1 MITDW
6 YEYRLINGAIV
17 NMLNNLDESNMKR
30 VVRHVFDS
38 GGKRIRPIILVLCS
52 ELFGGD
58 ADECVDA
65 ALAIELIHS
74 ASLIHDDILDMG
86 ITRRGV
92 PSVHAQFG
100 QAAAILCGDFL
111 ISKSIE
117 LISKYDRAVIQDFGR
132 AGMSMAEGEAVDIG
146 SRENSFSEENYLG
159 CIDKK
164 TASLF
169 AASACMGSRV
179 GGASPRSVSQCAAFG
194 MHLGMAYQ
202 IVDDILEYKEL
213 QHEKKSINTSTTLP
227 HILSAAS
234 STNDAVNRSI
244 KEMQHHVDESQ
255 RILNSF
261 DESDAPGISDVRG
274 KLLKIVDY
282 MTLDL
287 IEDVGTPTVPK

>member
-6 YEYRLINGAIV
+6 HEYRLINGAIG
-17 NMLNNLDESNMKR
+17 NLIDGLDESDMKR

-38 GGKRIRPIILVLCS
+38 GGKRIRPIVLILCS

-92 PSVHAQFG
+92 PSVHKQFG

-132 AGMSMAEGEAVDIG
+132 AGMSMAEGEAADIG

-169 AASACMGSRV
+169 AASACMGSRI
-179 GGASPRSVSQCAAFG
+179 GGAPPHSVSRCAEFG

-202 IVDDILEYKEL
+202 IVDDILEYREL
-213 QHEKKSINTSTTLP
+213 QHEKKSVNTSTTLP
-227 HILSAAS
+227 QILSAAS
-234 STNDAVNRSI
+234 SAEDALNRSI
-244 KEMQHHVDESQ
+244 REVQYHVDES
-255 RILNSF
+255 RKVISSF
-261 DESDAPGISDVRG
+261 GESDVRD

-282 MTLDL
+282 MTIDL
-287 IEDVGTPTVPK
+287 IEDVEIPSRFEVAV